1 MVTYSEAIIQSNRIA
16 HEIHQM
22 DEQLKTI
29 YQGIQHAEQTLA
41 GMESKYGP
49 FVSDVN
55 QKDVNDPEWAAMQG
69 KLAKLV
75 DDFAT
80 LKTYATAVRQAIEN
94 VQ

>member
-16 HEIHQM
+16 HEIYQM

-41 GMESKYGP
+41 GMETKYGP

-55 QKDVNDPEWAAMQG
+55 EKDSADPEWAAMQG
-69 KLAKLV
+69 KLVKLV
-75 DDFAT
+75 ADFTT
-80 LKTYATAVRQAIEN
+80 LKSYAMAVRQAVEG
-94 VQ
+94 VE

>member
-1 MVTYSEAIIQSNRIA
+1 MVTYSESLITSDRIA
-16 HEIHQM
+16 REIHAI

-55 QKDVNDPEWAAMQG
+55 KKDTNDPEWAAMQG

-75 DDFAT
+75 DDFTT
-80 LKTYATAVRQAIEN
+80 LKTYATAVRQAVEQ
-94 VQ
+94 VG